1 VNSLS
6 FEIPGRP
13 TGKGRPKFAR
23 RGATVTTYTDAKT
36 ASYENK
42 VALFAHQAMRGRP
55 MMDGPLCVTVLAYF
69 APPKS
74 APKARRAA
82 MLAGQV
88 RPEVKP
94 DYDNI
99 VKAVLDGLQG
109 VAFADDVSVT
119 WQRGGKRYAAAER
132 VIVSIEADLE
142 SAQPATAEAA

>member
-1 VNSLS
+1 MSLS

-23 RGATVTTYTDAKT
+23 RGNVVATYTDAKT
-36 ASYENK
+36 VSYENR

-55 MMDGPLCVTVLAYF
+55 MLDGPLHVTVLAYF

-82 MLAGQV
+82 MLAGQL
-88 RPEVKP
+88 RPTVKP
-94 DYDNI
+94 DLDNI

-109 VAFADDVSVT
+109 VAFVDDVTVT
-119 WQRGGKRYAAAER
+119 WINVGKFYADADR
-132 VIVSIEADLE
+132 VIVSVEADTHVV
-142 SAQPATAEAA
+142 QVAAA